1 MSTPPSAK
9 RRRIEGDIITIKVG
23 TGKVESLTVHESLL
37 RARGGFFEA
46 ALKQQWREG
55 QTREI
60 ELPEDE
66 PDIVAAYIE
75 WLYSGKIEPLSCK
88 PPTPVSHGAMR
99 GTHVT
104 LAKIYVLAE
113 KLGDDDACNVTIDSW
128 VSLLCNRRGE
138 NGGLVPVPDWDAIK
152 TIYEGTPVGSP
163 ARRFLIFLYSK
174 GPKKRVTN
182 LDGSAHEGY
191 LIVPEFLLDLTCELL
206 PDIGVKRKRLELG
219 SIAETWYKEPRK

>member
-23 TGKVESLTVHESLL
+23 TGKVE
-37 RARGGFFEA
+37 ARGGFFEA

-113 KLGDDDACNVTIDSW
+113 KLGDDDACKVTIDSW
-128 VSLLCNRRGE
+128 VSLLCNRQGE
-138 NGGLVPVPDWDAIK
+138 NGRLVPVPDWDAIK
-152 TIYEGTPVGSP
+152 TIYEGTP
-163 ARRFLIFLYSK
+163 A
-174 GPKKRVTN
+174 PKDASLAWTVLHMRDTF
-182 LDGSAHEGY
+182 
-191 LIVPEFLLDLTCELL
+191 VPEFLLDLTCELL